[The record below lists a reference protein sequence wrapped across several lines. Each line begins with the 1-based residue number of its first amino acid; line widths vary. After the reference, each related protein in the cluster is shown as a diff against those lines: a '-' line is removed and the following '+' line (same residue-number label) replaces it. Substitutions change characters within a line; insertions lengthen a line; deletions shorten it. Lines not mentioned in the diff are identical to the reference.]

1 MLRRTFVAAV
11 ALVTLAVAGTAG
23 AGGQEVSGPLTLV
36 GKGRFGGQ
44 LEMATP
50 DASRPV
56 VLRARRFQVAVLDL
70 AGDLKVRCSGRTATR
85 RTEQGLLVVCKARR
99 GRLHIRGSHFSL
111 RGVAGHY
118 AIHLPEG
125 TSGTL
130 VGRFEERGGP
140 DGDTPVGERQ
150 APTRR

>member
-1 MLRRTFVAAV
+1 MLRTTLAATA
-11 ALVTLAVAGTAG
+11 ALAALAVAGTAG
-23 AGGQEVSGPLTLV
+23 AAGQEVSGPLTLV

-56 VLRARRFQVAVLDL
+56 VVAGRRFHVAVLDL

-85 RTEQGLLVVCKARR
+85 ETERGTLVVCHAPR
-99 GRLHIRGSHFSL
+99 GQMRIRGSNFAL
-111 RGVAGHY
+111 RGVAGQY
-118 AIHLPEG
+118 VIHLPEG

-130 VGRFEERGGP
+130 TGRFRQ
-140 DGDTPVGERQ
+140 RQ
-150 APTRR
+150 AQDGAAEHERPAARR